1 MTKYLSVAET
11 AKLLRSALKESFP
24 GVKFSVRSSSYA
36 GGASIY
42 VKYTDGASFDDV
54 NSVCKQFE
62 GAYFDGMIDYKGYKS
77 HRLDGEKVHFGAN
90 YVFCS
95 RDYSGQFY
103 DSVMQPIA
111 KLYGVEPL
119 TFEAF
124 KRGEACLW
132 GGDKGLL
139 LGERLSDFLCKTSLI
154 EKKHS
159 PTLDRIKFIGDD
171 GYGQGCVGNLEEQVA

>member
-11 AKLLRSALKESFP
+11 AKLVRSALKESFP
-24 GVKFSVRSSSYA
+24 RVKFSVRSSSYA

-42 VKYTDGASFDDV
+42 VRYTDGASFDDV

-62 GAYFDGMIDYKGYKS
+62 GAYFDGMIDYQGYKS
-77 HRLDGEKVHFGAN
+77 HRLDGEKIHFGAS

-95 RDYSGQFY
+95 REYSEQFY
-103 DSVMQPIA
+103 DNVMQPIA

-124 KRGEACLW
+124 KRGEAYLW
-132 GGDKGLL
+132 GSDKGLR
-139 LGERLSDFLCKTSLI
+139 LGEYLSDFLRKTSLI
-154 EKKHS
+154 EKQHS

-171 GYGQGCVGNLEEQVA
+171 GYGHGCVGNLEEQVA